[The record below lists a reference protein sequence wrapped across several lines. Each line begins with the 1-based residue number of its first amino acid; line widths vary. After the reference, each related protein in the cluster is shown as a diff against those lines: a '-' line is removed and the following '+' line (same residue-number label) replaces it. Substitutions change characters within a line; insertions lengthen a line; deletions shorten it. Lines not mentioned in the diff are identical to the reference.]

1 MNYNNVMKKIEAIL
15 SAASNKPKRKSAGAK
30 GLLAPRENMSRG
42 GASKP
47 MSDDDMPVEL
57 KLARYIANIRKAK
70 NEMKKTAKKE
80 KDAR

>member
-15 SAASNKPKRKSAGAK
+15 SAASNKPKRKNAGAK

-47 MSDDDMPVEL
+47 TSDDDIPVEL

-70 NEMKKTAKKE
+70 NEMKKTSEKE